1 MQAIGKASVKPTGT
15 LAENPH
21 WNEIASLSRLALV
34 ASQQSKQPNVA
45 QFYMP
50 ELIHII
56 TLIAATG
63 EVVVRATVWGLVMDL
78 LQSLWMSRS
87 SDAIAGPEIRLLH
100 EEGSHVEKLKL
111 FGLSRA
117 QWTNELIS
125 YDPVTDGEVLDCQEG
140 LTRFLFR
147 VMEAAAQ
154 TKGMPSIAVTAV
166 WHTLTLSSGLLNV
179 WRARW
184 MSLVTATAF
193 QVSPTI
199 QFRAFVVLGELATA
213 DVDDDFF
220 YQMLVAFRSTL
231 IRTTDST
238 ISVVSMLRCIRNVM
252 PALQQG
258 SRYLG
263 PIFWLAVALLQFGHM
278 AFYAEASQLLRVTIQ
293 QLSDHELL
301 QQQGVPESLLEHRY
315 GFREIAGQLDQSLRI
330 SFKSNFSFSLASIL
344 VKGFKLKS
352 FKPVALD
359 ALRTML
365 RVSSRP
371 VPNDEDNSQAAPV
384 LKVAPD
390 SLGYFLALLSTAP
403 TRRKFRELL
412 HDANLDEYSA
422 GDDPSEGAD
431 DDVPTVPLELLSITD
446 MNSALL
452 VISFIGVMLE
462 LSQGENTETEI
473 YFRLLSDVSMAYPEV
488 LAIWSV
494 SYFLFVVSGSLTL
507 RTCSYDSLQERVKD
521 AFAAS
526 SNSHV
531 LSAASNVFHIV
542 LQDQSRPG
550 GWSNSMSTLS
560 TVEETGSV
568 SLAGRTQRE
577 ALEELN
583 MGGLS
588 TAFQFISVNKVN
600 ATAQVATWVAEL
612 VKQITE

>member
-1 MQAIGKASVKPTGT
+1 
-15 LAENPH
+15 
-21 WNEIASLSRLALV
+21 
-34 ASQQSKQPNVA
+34 
-45 QFYMP
+45 
-50 ELIHII
+50 
-56 TLIAATG
+56 
-63 EVVVRATVWGLVMDL
+63 
-78 LQSLWMSRS
+78 
-87 SDAIAGPEIRLLH
+87 
-100 EEGSHVEKLKL
+100 
-111 FGLSRA
+111 
-117 QWTNELIS
+117 
-125 YDPVTDGEVLDCQEG
+125 
-140 LTRFLFR
+140 
-147 VMEAAAQ
+147 
-154 TKGMPSIAVTAV
+154 
-166 WHTLTLSSGLLNV
+166 
-179 WRARW
+179 
-184 MSLVTATAF
+184 LVTATAF

-315 GFREIAGQLDQSLRI
+315 SFREIAGQLDQSLKI
-330 SFKSNFSFSLASIL
+330 SFESNFSFSLASIL

-365 RVSSRP
+365 RVSSRV
-371 VPNDEDNSQAAPV
+371 VPDSEDDSQVAPV

-390 SLGYFLALLSTAP
+390 SLGYFLALLSAAP
-403 TRRKFRELL
+403 TRRKFRGLL
-412 HDANLDEYSA
+412 HDANLDDYSA
-422 GDDPSEGAD
+422 GDDLSESVD
-431 DDVPTVPLELLSITD
+431 EDVPTVPLELLSITD
-446 MNSALL
+446 VNSALL

-462 LSQGENTETEI
+462 ISQGENTETEI

-488 LAIWSV
+488 LAI
-494 SYFLFVVSGSLTL
+494 
-507 RTCSYDSLQERVKD
+507 CYDSLQERVKD

-542 LQDQSRPG
+542 LQDPSRPG

-560 TVEETGSV
+560 TVEETGSI

-588 TAFQFISVNKVN
+588 TAFQFISASKVN

-612 VKQITE
+612 VRQITE